1 MALSNAERQR
11 RYRQRRRAGET
22 KVVYR
27 KPKGP
32 RSRNAR
38 LKDAIETII
47 TIREEYRDWRDSVPE
62 ALEDTATVA
71 LLEQV
76 LEALDA
82 LELDSLAAAGPVH
95 APAASN
101 RSGSTPSLPHVTRS
115 EL

>member
-11 RYRQRRRAGET
+11 RYRQRRRTGET

-32 RSRNAR
+32 RSRSAR

-47 TIREEYRDWRDSVPE
+47 TIREEYRDRRDSVPE
-62 ALEDTATVA
+62 TLEDTATVA

-82 LELDSLAAAGPVH
+82 LELDSLAALE
-95 APAASN
+95 
-101 RSGSTPSLPHVTRS
+101 LPRGYGRDG
-115 EL
+115 

>member
-32 RSRNAR
+32 RSRSAR

-47 TIREEYRDWRDSVPE
+47 TIREEYRDRRDSVPE
-62 ALEDTATVA
+62 ALEEDTATVA

-82 LELDSLAAAGPVH
+82 LELDSLAALE
-95 APAASN
+95 
-101 RSGSTPSLPHVTRS
+101 LPRGYGRDG
-115 EL
+115 